1 MSKTFT
7 PVSLDGRQQYYEL
20 WARTPQRS
28 LDYTLA
34 NLWGWQDY
42 YGLEWCFD
50 DNLCWI
56 RQTRPY
62 QVCWAPVGDWNA
74 VSWKDL
80 LPCGFNPEAHNITR
94 VPEKLLEIWQREL
107 PGLVADGRDMGTV
120 IFPDAALKVYL
131 SASAQCRAERRFK
144 QLIDKGL
151 SANIADLLADL
162 QARDARDMQRSAAPL
177 KPAEDALH
185 WDNHAE
191 RTIEQAVQQVLAWWE
206 QRQPFAAAQRP

>member
-1 MSKTFT
+1 MLLGAEDISLAIRTEAAGMNASR
-7 PVSLDGRQQYYEL
+7 VSAFPAVRQALLQL
-20 WARTPQRS
+20 QR
-28 LDYTLA
+28 D
-34 NLWGWQDY
+34 
-42 YGLEWCFD
+42 F
-50 DNLCWI
+50 
-56 RQTRPY
+56 RR
-62 QVCWAPVGDWNA
+62 
-74 VSWKDL
+74 
-80 LPCGFNPEAHNITR
+80 
-94 VPEKLLEIWQREL
+94 L

-162 QARDARDMQRSAAPL
+162 QARDARDMQRSTAPL